1 MSEFRNANPVSR
13 VLMWLSLAVLLWLV
27 YLVLRPFLI
36 PLGWA
41 CVLASVSYP
50 IYEYFARRCKPSM
63 AATLTTAAV
72 TLVVIVPGVLV
83 TTAFVRETF
92 ELAARLQTAFA
103 DGRLDWV
110 DKSWESLQQSIPY
123 AANIDIQTITTEG
136 LKQTATY
143 LMASSSSIFQN
154 VVGFIV
160 DLVLALFATFFVLR
174 DADAIMRAV
183 RRLLPM
189 EADARERLISRTRDL
204 VAAGV
209 LSSVVVAVLQGVLGG
224 ISLAIVGISAP
235 VFWGVVTAFA
245 CLLPFGAWVV
255 WLPAAVILAAG
266 GDFVRAIVLIVLGLT
281 VVSMADNIVRPAL
294 LSGRAHMNG
303 LVIFVGLLGGLSVF
317 GLLGLVLGPVLV
329 VTALGLLDGHV
340 NHHSADQHHPNQP
353 HLDHHHI
360 ERRRA

>member
-50 IYEYFARRCKPSM
+50 IYLRFARRWKPSM
-63 AATLTTAAV
+63 AASVTTAAV

-83 TTAFVRETF
+83 ATAFVRETF
-92 ELAARLQTAFA
+92 ELAGRLQTAFS

-110 DKSWESLQQSIPY
+110 DKSWTSLQESIPA
-123 AANIDIQTITTEG
+123 AANIDLQTIATEG
-136 LKQTATY
+136 LKQSATY
-143 LMASSSSIFQN
+143 LMASSGSIFQN
-154 VVGFIV
+154 VGTFII
-160 DLVLALFATFFVLR
+160 DLVLALFATFFFLR
-174 DADAIMRAV
+174 DADVIMRAV

-189 EADARERLISRTRDL
+189 EADAREHLISRTRDL
-204 VAAGV
+204 IAAGV
-209 LSSVVVAVLQGVLGG
+209 MSSVVVAVLQGILGG

-255 WLPAAVILAAG
+255 WVPAAVILAAG
-266 GDFVRAIVLIVLGLT
+266 GDVVRAIVLVVLGLA
-281 VVSMADNIVRPAL
+281 VVSMADNVVRPML

-303 LVIFVGLLGGLSVF
+303 LVTFVGLLGGLSVF
-317 GLLGLVLGPVLV
+317 GLLGLVIGPVLL

-340 NHHSADQHHPNQP
+340 NQHQI
-353 HLDHHHI
+353 DHHHVDH
-360 ERRRA
+360 RQRRAAG

>member
-13 VLMWLSLAVLLWLV
+13 ALTWLSLGVLLWLA
-27 YLVLRPFLI
+27 YLIVRPFLI
-36 PLGWA
+36 ALGWA

-50 IYEYFARRCKPSM
+50 VYERFTRRWTPSM
-63 AATLTTAAV
+63 AASLTTAAV
-72 TLVVIVPGVLV
+72 TVVVIVPGVLV
-83 TTAFVRETF
+83 ATAFVRETF
-92 ELAARLQTAFA
+92 ELASRLQTALA

-110 DKSWESLQQSIPY
+110 NRSWSSLQDRIPA
-123 AANIDIQTITTEG
+123 AANIDLETIGAEG
-136 LKQTATY
+136 LKQSATY
-143 LMASSSSIFQN
+143 LMSASGSIFEN
-154 VVGFIV
+154 VATFVL
-160 DLVLALFATFFVLR
+160 DLALALFATFFFLR
-174 DADAIMRAV
+174 DADVIMHAV

-189 EADARERLISRTRDL
+189 EADAREQLISRTRDL
-204 VAAGV
+204 IAAGV

-224 ISLAIVGISAP
+224 ISLALVGISAP

-255 WLPAAVILAAG
+255 WLPAAVILAAD
-266 GDFVRAIVLIVLGLT
+266 GDVVRAIVLVVLGLT
-281 VVSMADNIVRPAL
+281 VVSMADNVVRPAL

-340 NHHSADQHHPNQP
+340 NHH
-353 HLDHHHI
+353 
-360 ERRRA
+360 RV

>member
-1 MSEFRNANPVSR
+1 MNEFRNANPVSR

-27 YLVLRPFLI
+27 YLVVRPFLI

-50 IYEYFARRCKPSM
+50 VHERFAQRWKPSV
-63 AATLTTAAV
+63 AASLTTATV

-103 DGRLDWV
+103 GGHLDWV
-110 DKSWESLQQSIPY
+110 DKSWQSLQERIPA
-123 AANIDIQTITTEG
+123 AANIDLETIATEG

-143 LMASSSSIFQN
+143 LMASSGSIFQN
-154 VVGFIV
+154 VFGFVV
-160 DLVLALFATFFVLR
+160 DIVLALFATFFLLR
-174 DADAIMRAV
+174 DADVIMRAV

-189 EADARERLISRTRDL
+189 EANAREQLISRTRDL
-204 VAAGV
+204 ISAGV
-209 LSSVVVAVLQGVLGG
+209 FSSVVVAVLQGVLGG

-266 GDFVRAIVLIVLGLT
+266 GDVVRAIVLVVLGLA
-281 VVSMADNIVRPAL
+281 VVSMADNVVRPAL

-329 VTALGLLDGHV
+329 VTALGLLNGHV
-340 NHHSADQHHPNQP
+340 NHSSEQHHFDRR
-353 HLDHHHI
+353 HLDRHH
-360 ERRRA
+360 A